1 MPHEF
6 SSRVTTAPDVMLRII
21 GDEAV
26 ILNLKSELYLGLNPV
41 GTRIWTVL
49 HGAPSIQAAYESLL
63 TEFDVAP
70 ERLRQDMDELL
81 DQLLAQGLIEL
92 APGEALAGKKFL
104 RLAVSGERYRW
115 CRTFRWGAA

>member
-1 MPHEF
+1 MLHEV
-6 SSRVTTAPDVMLRII
+6 SSRVTTASDVMLRII

-26 ILNLKSELYLGLNPV
+26 ILNLKSELYLGLDPV

-49 HGAPSIQAAYESLL
+49 NGAPSIQAAYESLL

-92 APGEALAGKKFL
+92 AAGEAVAG
-104 RLAVSGERYRW
+104 
-115 CRTFRWGAA
+115 

>member
-1 MPHEF
+1 
-6 SSRVTTAPDVMLRII
+6 MLRII

-70 ERLRQDMDELL
+70 EQLRQDMDELL

-92 APGEALAGKKFL
+92 APGEALAG
-104 RLAVSGERYRW
+104 
-115 CRTFRWGAA
+115 